1 MSIGSGHETPKAP
14 VLTGNEVTEPAHMRF
29 DEVYR
34 RYAPEILAY
43 CARRVSREE
52 AMDAASEVFVIAL
65 RRIDNVPTGEET
77 LPWLYGTAR
86 NVLRN
91 RARTSRRQRR
101 LAVKVAGHESG
112 SVPGPET
119 QIVRNE
125 EHQALIDAM
134 GRLSAKDQEIIRL
147 VQWEGLSRETVA
159 EMFFVSR
166 AAIDQRISRAYK
178 RLGRTL
184 GVHERDTRTAPVPSE
199 EAGEA

>member
-1 MSIGSGHETPKAP
+1 
-14 VLTGNEVTEPAHMRF
+14 MRF

-34 RYAPEILAY
+34 LYAPEILAY

-52 AMDAASEVFVIAL
+52 AMDAASEVFVVAL
-65 RRIDNVPTGEET
+65 RRIEKVPAGDEA
-77 LPWLYGTAR
+77 LAWLYGTAR

-91 RARTSRRQRR
+91 RARTTRRQRR
-101 LAVKVAGHESG
+101 LAAKVASHENH

-119 QIVRNE
+119 QVVRNE
-125 EHQALIDAM
+125 EHQALIKAM
-134 GRLSAKDQEIIRL
+134 SQLSDKDQEIIRL

-184 GVHERDTRTAPVPSE
+184 GVHEREPRTAPVPQE
-199 EAGEA
+199 EVGEA

>member
-1 MSIGSGHETPKAP
+1 MAPPRLDSG
-14 VLTGNEVTEPAHMRF
+14 VTNAAQRRF

-34 RYAPEILAY
+34 HHATDVLAY
-43 CARRVSREE
+43 CARRVSRDE

-65 RRIDNVPTGEET
+65 RRIDKVPTDEQT
-77 LPWLYGTAR
+77 LPWLYVTAR

-91 RARTSRRQRR
+91 RARSTRRQRR
-101 LAVKVAGHESG
+101 LTAKLAAISDG

-119 QIVRNE
+119 QIVRRE

-134 GRLSAKDQEIIRL
+134 AKLPAMDQEIIRL

-166 AAIDQRISRAYK
+166 AAIDQRMSRAYK
-178 RLGRTL
+178 RLGRML
-184 GVHERDTRTAPVPSE
+184 DVRERVPRAAPAPTE